1 MEIGASRT
9 PVNAE
14 YEASSSG
21 EIIYTRTLKDG
32 NMFLSVERRPSV
44 DSAGNA
50 VTTQKTG
57 EPISKIE
64 GVKRTDLLFLPGV
77 ERFEERY
84 GHPCIGVEYPG
95 GRNGDASRNADMLM
109 FAEQWGFR
117 IHVSAASEA
126 DMDKEQI
133 MKWFSDLRLTK
144 RKVPDYVALA
154 YTGENFQ
161 GAKWEISEAGD
172 YDLNDTFG
180 LPNDSIRSLKVLPGS
195 AITLYEHATFEGKS
209 LKLEAGSWSAQ
220 ASSLKAVSGGDGKP
234 ELLQHVSGPAGGITV
249 YALAPEP
256 RVVLGLDL
264 GE

>member
-1 MEIGASRT
+1 
-9 PVNAE
+9 
-14 YEASSSG
+14 
-21 EIIYTRTLKDG
+21 
-32 NMFLSVERRPSV
+32 
-44 DSAGNA
+44 
-50 VTTQKTG
+50 
-57 EPISKIE
+57 
-64 GVKRTDLLFLPGV
+64 
-77 ERFEERY
+77 
-84 GHPCIGVEYPG
+84 
-95 GRNGDASRNADMLM
+95 
-109 FAEQWGFR
+109 
-117 IHVSAASEA
+117 
-126 DMDKEQI
+126 